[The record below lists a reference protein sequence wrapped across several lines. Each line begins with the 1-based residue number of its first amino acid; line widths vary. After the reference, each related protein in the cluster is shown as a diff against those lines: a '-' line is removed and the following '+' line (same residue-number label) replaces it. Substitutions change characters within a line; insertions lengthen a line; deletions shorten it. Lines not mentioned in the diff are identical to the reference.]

1 MAAASKAKGLAA
13 ITDVAM
19 RRLFAPEFQAAHPE
33 LMRDRREAFLRTDSG
48 VLQAA
53 CAQLAELDLRPELP
67 KVKTPVLVLV
77 GEHDEAT
84 PPPMSH
90 ELAALLPNARL
101 KVLEGCAHVPQLQ
114 APRAFLDAIADF
126 L

>member
-1 MAAASKAKGLAA
+1 M
-13 ITDVAM
+13 
-19 RRLFAPEFQAAHPE
+19 
-33 LMRDRREAFLRTDSG
+33 
-48 VLQAA
+48 
-53 CAQLAELDLRPELP
+53 
-67 KVKTPVLVLV
+67 PVLVLV